1 MLKQEDR
8 IFKNLYND
16 LGSSLNDS
24 FKRDD
29 WSNTKELISKGKE
42 WIINEIKLSELREEE
57 ALVFQPVLNGHL
69 LQKK

>member
-1 MLKQEDR
+1 MLKQDR

-24 FKRDD
+24 LKRDD

-42 WIINEIKLSELREEE
+42 DNIEIKLSELRGRGG
-57 ALVFQPVLNGHL
+57 AGFPTGVKWSL
-69 LQKK
+69 LRKK